1 MTAMTRDRGAQ
12 RRTTCKLWRSATVST
27 VALTIGVTG
36 ISPKY
41 ALGVRLRRVV
51 FELGVLAQERQ
62 LEGAGRARALLGD
75 DDVRDALARR
85 VLVVYLF
92 AIDQQNEVTVLFNC
106 STIMANNAVS
116 QPTRRP
122 WDRHVEDLFLTF
134 ETNGDDAV
142 PEQIRI

>member
-12 RRTTCKLWRSATVST
+12 RRTTCKLWRSATGST
-27 VALTIGVTG
+27 VAPTICVTG
-36 ISPKY
+36 VSPKN

-62 LEGAGRARALLGD
+62 LKVAGRAVALLGD

-92 AIDQQNEVTVLFNC
+92 AIDQQNEVTVLFDG
-106 STIMANNAVS
+106 ARFA
-116 QPTRRP
+116 
-122 WDRHVEDLFLTF
+122 
-134 ETNGDDAV
+134 
-142 PEQIRI
+142 QIRHHRLLLHP